1 MRVKS
6 TSADSTMVSMPAPPS
21 KRSFPDPPM
30 KVSSPARPANSSSPA
45 IPESVLSRALPRTVS
60 ANAVPMTFSIP
71 VALVSVAVNPVT
83 SVCAVVAARS
93 RFTPPCKSPE
103 KSSVSTSA
111 FPASTMVTM
120 ADSLP
125 LKT

>member
-1 MRVKS
+1 M
-6 TSADSTMVSMPAPPS
+6 
-21 KRSFPDPPM
+21 
-30 KVSSPARPANSSSPA
+30 
-45 IPESVLSRALPRTVS
+45 VS
-60 ANAVPMTFSIP
+60 ANAVPTTFSIP
-71 VALVSVAVNPVT
+71 VALESVAVNPAT
-83 SVCAVVAARS
+83 SAWAEVAARS
-93 RFTPPCKSPE
+93 RFTPPLESPE